1 MTPVER
7 NGLLLT
13 DAGSKGVLTLIYST
27 TYGKIGNSFFT
38 PIDPSRASGLCWSTY
53 SPTIGNYYVI
63 GTRPASIVELNLDLN
78 SNSNP
83 VRIVR
88 YYSIPQSTGA
98 LEATVVTVAG
108 NDYLYVLGTDAHV
121 ISGYHLS
128 GSGNAILNGVTVTQQ
143 GDTSTVP
150 KLAGIAAY
158 VQN

>member
-1 MTPVER
+1 MATVFSR
-7 NGLLLT
+7 LLIRHVQVVYV
-13 DAGSKGVLTLIYST
+13 GR
-27 TYGKIGNSFFT
+27 
-38 PIDPSRASGLCWSTY
+38 PIHQLL
-53 SPTIGNYYVI
+53 VI
-63 GTRPASIVELNLDLN
+63 IMLLVHDRQSIVELNLDLN

-143 GDTSTVP
+143 GDTSTIP
-150 KLAGIAAY
+150 KLAGITAY